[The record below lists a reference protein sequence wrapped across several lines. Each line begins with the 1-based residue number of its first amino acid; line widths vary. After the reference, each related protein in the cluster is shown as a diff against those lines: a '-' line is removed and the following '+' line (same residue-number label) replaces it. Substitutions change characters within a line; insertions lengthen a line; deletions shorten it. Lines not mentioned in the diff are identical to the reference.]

1 MKLFHISRQH
11 SSFIGVYNSRSK
23 SIALKAS
30 LFATGCAGIVAEF
43 VLSTL
48 ATYLIGNAIF
58 QWTIV
63 MSLMLFAMGLGS
75 RLSRMF
81 HKDLL
86 DTFIFI
92 EFLLSIL
99 CAISAELAYGL
110 AAFTQYIALIIY
122 LQAFIIGC
130 LIGLEIP
137 LVTRLNDE
145 YEELRI
151 NISGVMEKDY
161 FGALFGGL
169 LFAFIALPYLG
180 MTYTPI
186 ILGSIN
192 FLVASFLLWRFVS
205 LVRKKKIL
213 IAAFVLSLLF
223 LSVLALF
230 AEPIIRFGE
239 QKKYKDKVIYSK
251 QTKYQKI
258 VMTRWKDYYWLFINS
273 QEQFSTFDEEK
284 YHEPLV
290 HPAMKIARGSGSV
303 LILGGG
309 DGLALREVLKH
320 GNVTSVTLVDMDPV
334 MTNIAKNH
342 PLLIEINNGSMKH
355 SKVTIINQDA
365 SIFLKKDS
373 ALYSTVI
380 IDLPDPD
387 SIDLM
392 HVYSENF
399 YRMVQNHLE
408 RYGVMVTQASSPLF
422 SKKAFLCIM
431 KTIRASGF
439 SILPYHNQIPTMG
452 EWGWVLGVKESEVD
466 EKGLRTLAMQL
477 RFDAISTRFLNNDA
491 MISMIH
497 FGKGILGADYMD
509 QIRVN
514 TELNPVL
521 YRYYHE
527 GTWDM
532 Y

>member
-1 MKLFHISRQH
+1 LRRHLLFT
-11 SSFIGVYNSRSK
+11 GVYNSRSK

-75 RLSRMF
+75 HASRF
-81 HKDLL
+81 FKKNLL
-86 DTFIFI
+86 DVFILV

-99 CAISAELAYGL
+99 CAVAAELAYGL
-110 AAFTQYIALIIY
+110 AAFTHYTGLIIY
-122 LQAFIIGC
+122 SQAFIIGC

-137 LVTRLNDE
+137 LVTRLNDD
-145 YEELRI
+145 YEELRV

-169 LFAFIALPYLG
+169 LFAFLALPYLG

-192 FLVASFLLWRFVS
+192 FLVASFLLWRFFS
-205 LVRKKKIL
+205 LVKKKKL
-213 IAAFVLSLLF
+213 LVAGFVLSTLF
-223 LSVLALF
+223 LSALALF
-230 AEPIIRFGE
+230 AEPVIRYGE
-239 QKKYKDKVIYSK
+239 QKKYKDKIIYSR
-251 QTKYQKI
+251 QTTYQKI
-258 VMTRWKDYYWLFINS
+258 VMTRWKDYYWLYING

-290 HPAMKIARGSGSV
+290 HPAVTIAHGSGSV

-320 GNVTSVTLVDMDPV
+320 RDVASVTLVDMDPV
-334 MTNIAKNH
+334 MTGIAETH
-342 PLLIEINNGSMKH
+342 TQLVEINQGSMKNA
-355 SKVTIINQDA
+355 KVKIVNQDA
-365 SIFLKKDS
+365 SVFLKNDS
-373 ALYSTVI
+373 KLYSTVI

-392 HVYSENF
+392 HVYSEGF
-399 YRMVQNHLE
+399 YRMIKKHLE
-408 RYGVMVTQASSPLF
+408 KHGVMVTQAGSPYF
-422 SKKAFLCIM
+422 SKKAFLCIL
-431 KTIRASGF
+431 KTIKASGF
-439 SILPYHNQIPTMG
+439 STLAYHNQIPTMG
-452 EWGWVLGVKESEVD
+452 EWGWVLGVKDSEIDD
-466 EKGLRTLAMQL
+466 EGLRALTIQL
-477 RFDAISTRFLNNDA
+477 HFDDIETRFLNKDA
-491 MISMIH
+491 MISMVH
-497 FGKGILGADYMD
+497 FGKGILDD
-509 QIRVN
+509 NQLDNIRVN

-521 YRYYHE
+521 YRYYHA

>member
-1 MKLFHISRQH
+1 MYSAR
-11 SSFIGVYNSRSK
+11 NK
-23 SIALKAS
+23 SLALKAS

-48 ATYLIGNAIF
+48 ATYLIGDAIF

-75 RLSRMF
+75 RLSRF
-81 HKDLL
+81 FTGQLL
-86 DTFIFI
+86 EVFILA

-99 CAISAELAYGL
+99 CASSAETAYGL
-110 AAFTQYIALIIY
+110 AAFTKYTALIIY
-122 LQAFIIGC
+122 TQAFMIGC

-145 YEELRI
+145 YEELRA
-151 NISGVMEKDY
+151 NIAGVMEKDY
-161 FGALFGGL
+161 FGALLGGL
-169 LFAFIALPYLG
+169 VFAFIALPYLG

-192 FLVASFLLWRFVS
+192 FLVASFLLWRFYA
-205 LVRKKKIL
+205 LVRKKKTMM
-213 IAAFVLSLLF
+213 ACFFFTFLF
-223 LSVLALF
+223 LTAIALL

-239 QKKYKDKVIYSK
+239 QKKYKDKVIYAK
-251 QTKYQKI
+251 QTTYQKI
-258 VMTRWKDYYWLFINS
+258 VMTRWKSYYWLFING
-273 QEQFSTFDEEK
+273 QEQFSTYDEDR

-290 HPAMKIARGSGSV
+290 HPAVKIARGSGKI

-320 GNVTSVTLVDMDPV
+320 ANVSSVTLVDMDPV
-334 MTNIAKNH
+334 MTEIGKTH
-342 PLLIEINNGSMKH
+342 PVLVTVNKGALNDPR
-355 SKVTIINQDA
+355 VTIVNQDA
-365 SIFLKKDS
+365 SDFLKNDAK
-373 ALYSTVI
+373 LYSVVI

-399 YRMVQNHLE
+399 YGMVKNHLE
-408 RYGVMVTQASSPLF
+408 KYGVMVTQAGSPLF
-422 SKKAFLCIM
+422 SKKAFWCIM
-431 KTIRASGF
+431 KTVRKSGF

-452 EWGWVLGVKESEVD
+452 EWGWVLGVKDSVID
-466 EKGLRTLAMQL
+466 EQELKTLSMNL
-477 RFDAISTRFLNNDA
+477 HFEDIETRFINNDA
-491 MISMIH
+491 MVSMVH
-497 FGKGILGADYMD
+497 FGKDIMD
-509 QIRVN
+509 GESLDAIQVN

-521 YRYYHE
+521 YRYYHQ